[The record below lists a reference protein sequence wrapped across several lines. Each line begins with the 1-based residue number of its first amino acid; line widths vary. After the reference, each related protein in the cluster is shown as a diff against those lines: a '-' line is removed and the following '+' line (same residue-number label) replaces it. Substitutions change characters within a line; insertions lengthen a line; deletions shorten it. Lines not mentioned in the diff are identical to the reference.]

1 MGSIKT
7 TLQIDILTKTP
18 FEIKP
23 KLKAL
28 QDLATLDNDVLIK
41 LAELS
46 KSQKAIDT
54 LKNPPTILKT
64 FLGI

>member
-1 MGSIKT
+1 MASIKT

-23 KLKAL
+23 KLQAL
-28 QDLATLDNDVLIK
+28 QQLATLENDVLLK

-46 KSQKAIDT
+46 KNQKALDVF
-54 LKNPPTILKT
+54 KNPPMILKT

>member
-1 MGSIKT
+1 MASIKT

-23 KLKAL
+23 KLQAL
-28 QDLATLDNDVLIK
+28 QQLATLDNDVLLK

-46 KSQKAIDT
+46 KNQKALDVF
-54 LKNPPTILKT
+54 KNPPTILKT